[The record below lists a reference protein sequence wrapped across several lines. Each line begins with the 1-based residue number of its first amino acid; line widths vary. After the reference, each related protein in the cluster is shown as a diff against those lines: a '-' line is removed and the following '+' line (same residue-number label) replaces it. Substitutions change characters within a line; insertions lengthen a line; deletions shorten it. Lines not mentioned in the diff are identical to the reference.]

1 MLLERSFVSGNNSRL
16 ALAEFGV
23 ELVGFCDDLL
33 RAFVRLQLQLGIS
46 KFELLYSAVW
56 LCPFLMRSF
65 FKKVGQ
71 SNSTCTSSGFRLVVL
86 SPHFRAAVE
95 SVVGLVVSSLLM
107 VVPGVHWR
115 FLLWMFPSLRLPQA
129 FLLASDSGVSGLNSA
144 FTTSIFF
151 SSF

>member
-1 MLLERSFVSGNNSRL
+1 MP
-16 ALAEFGV
+16 
-23 ELVGFCDDLL
+23 
-33 RAFVRLQLQLGIS
+33 
-46 KFELLYSAVW
+46 KFRV
-56 LCPFLMRSF
+56 
-65 FKKVGQ
+65 Q
-71 SNSTCTSSGFRLVVL
+71 TSGFI

-95 SVVGLVVSSLLM
+95 SVDGLVVSSLLM